1 MIRVMFLLKDN
12 GPLMFINTVSTQVNE
27 VPHQKI
33 FDSRTQ
39 KVRNIKTKSKLEFL
53 EDRKLNNII
62 EMYQKN
68 RPVLCNIICEGE
80 EIIGIP
86 FKKTDRIL
94 YVKIDEES
102 VEEIYLHNITDIVII
117 RF

>member
-12 GPLMFINTVSTQVNE
+12 GPLMYINTVSTQVNG

-39 KVRNIKTKSKLEFL
+39 KVRNVKTRSKLEFL
-53 EDRKLNNII
+53 EERKLNNII
-62 EMYQKN
+62 EMYHKN
-68 RPVLCNIICEGE
+68 RPVLCNIVCEGE

-86 FKKTDRIL
+86 FKKTDRKLFI
-94 YVKIDEES
+94 KNDEENI
-102 VEEIYLHNITDIVII
+102 EEIYLIYITDIVII

>member
-1 MIRVMFLLKDN
+1 MLKDN
-12 GPLMFINTVSTQVNE
+12 GPLLFINTVSTHVKE

-39 KVRNIKTKSKLEFL
+39 KVQNIKTKSKLGFL
-53 EDRKLNNII
+53 EERKLNNII

-68 RPVLCNIICEGE
+68 RPVLCNIICEE
-80 EIIGIP
+80 KEIIGIP
-86 FKKTDRIL
+86 FKKNDCKLFIKTS
-94 YVKIDEES
+94 EENI
-102 VEEIYLHNITDIVII
+102 EEIYLNNITDIVII